1 MQPGARAR
9 TARPA
14 KSVCTSYI
22 PPTLPQ
28 SLLQYNFSKL
38 SRRKSSPLFSPRLC
52 LSRSL
57 SNTINNQYG
66 QVWFLSF
73 QRTPLKSEAI
83 SSEIRGGVN

>member
-14 KSVCTSYI
+14 KSVCTSYV

-38 SRRKSSPLFSPRLC
+38 SRRKNSPLFPPLLC

-57 SNTINNQYG
+57 SNTINNWPREIIQI
-66 QVWFLSF
+66 FLRFSI
-73 QRTPLKSEAI
+73 KSD
-83 SSEIRGGVN
+83 G

>member
-9 TARPA
+9 TARTA
-14 KSVCTSYI
+14 KSVCTSYV

-38 SRRKSSPLFSPRLC
+38 SRRKNYPLFPPLLC

-57 SNTINNQYG
+57 SNTINNWPREIIQI
-66 QVWFLSF
+66 FLRFSI
-73 QRTPLKSEAI
+73 KSD
-83 SSEIRGGVN
+83 G